1 MAVTSGTKLGPYEII
16 SPLGAGGMGEVY
28 RARDTRLERTVAIKV
43 LPSHLSSSPELRAR
57 FEREARAISSL
68 NHPYI
73 CHLYDI
79 GSQDGIAYLVME
91 YLQGDTLAD
100 RLRKGALPLRQAM
113 EFGSQIAEALATAH
127 RAGILHRD
135 LKPGNV
141 MLTPTGAKLMDF
153 GLAKPAPSI
162 GDKKAVSGLT
172 PSMPTLTLA
181 ALSSPV
187 KALTEHGTVV
197 GTFQYMAPELLR
209 GAQADARSDIFSL
222 GCVLYE
228 MVTGRRAFE
237 GKSELSVLT
246 AILESDPE
254 PVSRIQPT
262 SPPALDHVIRT
273 CLEKNPDERCQTAHD
288 AKLQL
293 KWIAGNAVQS
303 TPVPARGTLR
313 LAWLAAGMVVLAALA
328 FGAAYA
334 IFRPHPA
341 PVVRSSILPPPGTS
355 FLSMVVGTFPPVL
368 SPDGTRLAFTARDE
382 QGKVLLY
389 VRQLSS
395 LAAQPLSGTDGARF
409 LFWSPDG
416 REIGYFADAK
426 LKKIDAT
433 GGPTQTLCD
442 GNGFGG
448 TWSKGGVIVFEPSAH
463 EGLLQVSAAGGA
475 PEPASKL
482 NAAQSENSH
491 RWPYFLPDGK
501 HFLFWSRSSQGVEAN
516 ALYVGTLGSLDVKLL
531 MKGQSMAEYASG
543 YLLFLRDQTLM
554 ARRLD
559 LRHLEV
565 TGDATVVAERVA
577 VNDATNRAMFSAS
590 DSGTLLYQTGEIG
603 GKWSLQWFGR
613 DGKQSGSF
621 APPDNYLWPVF
632 SPDGKRLAVVIF
644 SGAQGTG
651 DIWIFDLAA
660 GVRTRL
666 TFGPGLQMMPTWSP
680 DGKTIIYASNRK
692 GPYHIYAKAAD
703 GSGPERA
710 ILETSN
716 TNESPEDFS
725 PDGRF
730 LVYGR
735 HSLSPQQTS
744 EGLWILPLS
753 GDGKPSPVVQATSNV
768 HAAVSPDGRW
778 LAYDS
783 TESGRKEVY
792 VTAFPGGGPKWQVST
807 NSGFSARW
815 RRDGK
820 ELFFLEQGGSLM
832 AVDANTSGGSFRFGT
847 PHFLFHVFPNQNG
860 PFDPTADG
868 KKFLVNGADQKA
880 GSEPATLVLNWPG
893 EIRN

>member
-16 SPLGAGGMGEVY
+16 SLLGAGGMGEVY
-28 RARDTRLERTVAIKV
+28 RARDTRLDRTVAIKV
-43 LPSHLSSSPELRAR
+43 LPSHLSSSSELKAR
-57 FEREARAISSL
+57 FEQEARAISSL
-68 NHPYI
+68 NHPHI
-73 CHLYDI
+73 CHLYDV

-100 RLRKGALPLRQAM
+100 RLRRGALPLRQAM

-141 MLTPTGAKLMDF
+141 MLTATGAKLMDF
-153 GLAKPAPSI
+153 GLAKSAPAI
-162 GDKKAVSGLT
+162 GKEAVSGLT
-172 PSMPTLTLA
+172 PSLSTLTLTS
-181 ALSSPV
+181 LSSPV

-197 GTFQYMAPELLR
+197 GTFQYMAPELLQ
-209 GAQADARSDIFSL
+209 GAEADARSDIFSL

-228 MVTGRRAFE
+228 MVTGRRAFD

-246 AILESDPE
+246 AILESDPD
-254 PVSRIQPT
+254 PVSRTQPT
-262 SPPALDHVIRT
+262 SPPALDHVIQT

-293 KWIAGNAVQS
+293 RWIAGIA
-303 TPVPARGTLR
+303 TKGIPAPVRGPLR
-313 LAWLAAGMVVLAALA
+313 LIWLAAAMAVLVALA

-334 IFRPHPA
+334 IFKPHPA
-341 PVVRSSILPPPGTS
+341 SVVRSSILPPPGTS
-355 FLSMVVGTFPPVL
+355 FLSMVIGTFPPAL

-389 VRQLSS
+389 VRTLSS
-395 LAAQPLSGTDGARF
+395 LTAQPLSGTDGARF
-409 LFWSPDG
+409 PFWSPDG
-416 REIGYFADAK
+416 REIGFFADAK
-426 LKKIDAT
+426 LKKIDAG
-433 GGPTQTLCD
+433 GGPPQTLCD

-448 TWSKGGVIVFEPSAH
+448 AWSKGGVIVFEPSSH
-463 EGLLQVSAAGGA
+463 DGLLRVSAAGGA

-482 NAAQSENSH
+482 NAAQSENTH

-559 LRHLEV
+559 LRNLEV

-590 DSGTLLYQTGEIG
+590 DSGTLLYQTGDMS

-613 DGKQSGSF
+613 DGKQSGSL
-621 APPDNYLWPVF
+621 AQPDNYLWPLL
-632 SPDGKRLAVVIF
+632 SADGKRLAVVIF

-651 DIWIFDLAA
+651 DIWILDLAA
-660 GVRTRL
+660 GIRTRL
-666 TFGPGLQMMPTWSP
+666 TFGPGLQSIPTWSP
-680 DGKTIIYASNRK
+680 DGKTIFYASNRK
-692 GPYHIYAKAAD
+692 GPYHIYAKPAD

-716 TNESPEDFS
+716 MSESPEDIS

-730 LVYGR
+730 LVYGQR
-735 HSLSPQQTS
+735 SLSPQQTS
-744 EGLWILPLS
+744 EELWILPLS
-753 GDGKPSPVVQATSNV
+753 GDGKPSPVVRTTFNAQ
-768 HAAVSPDGRW
+768 AAVSPDGKW

-783 TESGRKEVY
+783 SESGRKEVY

-807 NSGFSARW
+807 NSGFGARW
-815 RRDGK
+815 RRDSK
-820 ELFFLEQGGSLM
+820 ELFFLEQGGNLM
-832 AVDANTSGGSFRFGT
+832 AVDASTSGGSFRFGS
-847 PHFLFHVFPNQNG
+847 PHFLFHINANQNG
-860 PFDPTADG
+860 PFDPSADG
-868 KKFLVNGADQKA
+868 KKFLVNGTDQKA
-880 GSEPATLVLNWPG
+880 GSEPATLVLNWPA